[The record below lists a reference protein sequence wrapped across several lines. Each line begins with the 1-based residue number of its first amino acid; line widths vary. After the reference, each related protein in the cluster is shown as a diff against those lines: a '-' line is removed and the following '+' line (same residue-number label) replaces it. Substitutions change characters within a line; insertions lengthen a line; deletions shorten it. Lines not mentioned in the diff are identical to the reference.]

1 MKKAET
7 KNTNKMKGLIEE
19 VEIPSGIHTEI
30 KGEELTLSK
39 DSKKIVRRMLG
50 VNLEK
55 KDNTTG
61 GANKIII
68 STTRNGKNQR
78 KMVKTYAAH
87 IKNMT
92 LGLTSD
98 FSYKLK
104 ICTVHFPMTV
114 TVDKNSNE
122 LVIKNFLGE
131 KKERRAKILVNVD
144 VQVKGDE
151 IIVKSFD
158 VENAGQ
164 TAANFETVTKINYRD
179 RRVFQDG
186 IFLTERKGEKI

>member
-1 MKKAET
+1 MKT
-7 KNTNKMKGLIEE
+7 KTIMLEKMKGCLETI
-19 VEIPSGIHTEI
+19 EIPQGIHAEI
-30 KGEELTLSK
+30 KGEELIMSK
-39 DSKKIVRRMLG
+39 DEKKMMRRMLE

-55 KDNTTG
+55 KDSTTG
-61 GANKIII
+61 GASKIII
-68 STTRNGKNQR
+68 STARSGKNQR
-78 KMVKTYAAH
+78 KIVKTYAAH
-87 IKNMT
+87 IKNMIA
-92 LGLTSD
+92 GLNND

-104 ICTVHFPMTV
+104 ICSVHFPMTV
-114 TVDKNSNE
+114 NVDKNTNE

-131 KKERRAKILVNVD
+131 KKERRAKILPNVE

-151 IIVKSFD
+151 VIVKSSD

-164 TAANFETVTKINYRD
+164 TAANIETVTKVNYRD